1 MFLFL
6 NFYSLFIIQ
15 YLMDKDYYNSIY
27 SIEYGSFFSC
37 NKDMYFHYY
46 TMPKQE
52 KLSFLANT
60 CRSIFTANSC

>member
-1 MFLFL
+1 
-6 NFYSLFIIQ
+6 
-15 YLMDKDYYNSIY
+15 MDKDYYNSIY
-27 SIEYGSFFSC
+27 SIEYGGFFSC